1 MSLGTIVLL
10 CLAALFFGG
19 IVCLDRIN
27 RKRKVQ
33 GAGSNKPTLT
43 VAADPPVT
51 DVKGSALPSAG
62 TPAKVMPLARP
73 KKNRSREMSR
83 PQQRHGT

>member
-27 RKRKVQ
+27 RKRQ
-33 GAGSNKPTLT
+33 GQETGSDKPTMTLARGST
-43 VAADPPVT
+43 ATAAAAPT
-51 DVKGSALPSAG
+51 LSAPG
-62 TPAKVMPLARP
+62 TPAQVTPIARP
-73 KKNRSREMSR
+73 KKNRSRELPR
-83 PQQRHGT
+83 PQQRNGT